1 MPAKMWWRSKTI
13 WVNLLMAVAVIGA
26 GIFKVELPPEAV
38 VIVEVVVNLILRLIT
53 EKPIV

>member
-1 MPAKMWWRSKTI
+1 MPAKTWWRSKTI

-26 GIFKVELPPEAV
+26 GAFKVELPPEAV
-38 VIVEVVVNLILRLIT
+38 VSVEVVVNLILRLIT